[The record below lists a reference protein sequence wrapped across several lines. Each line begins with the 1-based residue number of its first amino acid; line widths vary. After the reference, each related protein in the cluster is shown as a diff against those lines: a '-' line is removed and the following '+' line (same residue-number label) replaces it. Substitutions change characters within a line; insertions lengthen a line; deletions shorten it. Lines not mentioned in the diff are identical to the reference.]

1 MPSFFDNGPWTSEH
15 GGELCRR
22 TTHFERYVASHCTS
36 GIQTRVTYYR
46 CLNLIGREFRDVVDS
61 ALSEHRVGKHYR
73 VINIYASQ
81 KMLDCSERSKW
92 GYLDPEDLA
101 NFNKRLMEPKTGHF
115 PASLTVDLQ
124 IKMTWMYITFSEIIE
139 YAATRLATLNKTEHQ
154 LLEMALQRMKDMV
167 CLITK
172 AWDMQAYGHI
182 WMGHFQGPKAAL
194 NRFPQE
200 FYKEILERWCRLRN
214 EVKEDDTQGLR
225 YLDDWMQNF
234 TRRYKIPKTEMQCFD
249 VWTAIHDA
257 GDECHKGE
265 VVEAW
270 RSAIN
275 KFRHDK
281 VKIGKI
287 EDAIDGIAA
296 RLSSEKL
303 VIKDEAAKYGW
314 NSKHS
319 FMVEKKRMFIHNSH
333 LMIDLQLR
341 LKMRAH
347 GEQKEFTLSDL
358 EALAKLRED
367 SITAGL
373 AEKALMGH
381 SGNPINIW
389 FDEVMFYLPYERI
402 CSGFIFNWILYC
414 TRLDPIEF
422 SIMFCMSF
430 GVVEEDTRNWFTDDT
445 RKRIP
450 LFIAELTSYVKRRR
464 MKKKKG
470 KGAAEKTV
478 PLVSG
483 QSSKGRKENNEKPEE
498 LEIRSNDEQKE
509 GDSISDPGRVGN
521 LASGVSKDSQAKKE
535 NYKDVT
541 AEGYKKP
548 EPSED
553 ISQTSGALK
562 KKQIL
567 SRMMRPRQKINGCLR
582 SLEEDSQSESYD
594 SGSTI
599 ASSPPISE
607 NNLNPISKPE
617 NIIVQEALSEE
628 IISKEISPIE
638 EFQNLF
644 IGHEKKEN
652 DQRAGSG
659 GNNLIGG
666 KSYDDGER
674 GEILDLIPVKE
685 IVDGTHLKGDDN
697 RPPSPSGIDS
707 NGSETGYASCS
718 KVVYQAETEISDAS
732 VSDTNG
738 DDDISGVSVAYLI
751 DSADEVPKDLS
762 KEPETDNASKVAE
775 QGGVKIPDA
784 FGSDME
790 GDDVSLRLEHPTY
803 SANEA
808 PNNLYDVGT
817 PKSIYGTG
825 MIDGVREPIPSSL
838 EEKDHKTEAKVIKG
852 SEVISDPIDVLE
864 CREELLKGKETDML
878 PPSQDLIQDDTAE
891 NDGTKASS
899 ERILLRDTGSAPPNT
914 HEDEREYIGI
924 VAQNP
929 PDPRQMEEEYF
940 GYIILN
946 EDNNKPPESST
957 APFESQ
963 YPLTGREAK
972 TSSPLTQELI

>member
-1 MPSFFDNGPWTSEH
+1 
-15 GGELCRR
+15 
-22 TTHFERYVASHCTS
+22 
-36 GIQTRVTYYR
+36 
-46 CLNLIGREFRDVVDS
+46 
-61 ALSEHRVGKHYR
+61 
-73 VINIYASQ
+73 
-81 KMLDCSERSKW
+81 MLDSSERSRW
-92 GYLDPEDLA
+92 GYLDPEDLDS
-101 NFNKRLMEPKTGHF
+101 FNKRLLEPKPGHF

-124 IKMTWMYITFSEIIE
+124 IKMTWMYITFSEIVE
-139 YAATRLATLNKTEHQ
+139 YAAARLTTLNKAESQ
-154 LLEMALQRMKDMV
+154 LLEMALHRMKDMV
-167 CLITK
+167 SLITK
-172 AWDMQAYGHI
+172 AWDLQAYGHI

-194 NRFPQE
+194 DRFPQE

-214 EVKEDDTQGLR
+214 EVKEDDIQGLR

-234 TRRYKIPKTEMQCFD
+234 TRRYKNLKTERQCFD

-275 KFRHDK
+275 EFRRDK
-281 VKIGKI
+281 VKTGKI

-296 RLSSEKL
+296 RLSSDKL
-303 VIKDEAAKYGW
+303 VIKDEATKYGW

-333 LMIDLQLR
+333 LMVDLQLR

-373 AEKALMGH
+373 AEKALMGL

-414 TRLDPIEF
+414 TKLDPIEF

-430 GVVEEDTRNWFTDDT
+430 GIVEEDTTDWFTDDT
-445 RKRIP
+445 RNKIP
-450 LFIAELTSYVKRRR
+450 LFIAELKSYVKRRR

-470 KGAAEKTV
+470 KGAAEKAV

-483 QSSKGRKENNEKPEE
+483 QSTKGRKKNNEEREE
-498 LEIRSNDEQKE
+498 LEISSNDEQKE
-509 GDSISDPGRVGN
+509 RDSISDPGRSDN
-521 LASGVSKDSQAKKE
+521 SASGVRKDEEAKKE
-535 NYKDVT
+535 NYKNVT
-541 AEGYKKP
+541 AEGYVKKP

-553 ISQTSGALK
+553 TSQTSAALK

-567 SRMMRPRQKINGCLR
+567 SRMMRPRQKINGCLK

-594 SGSTI
+594 GGSTI

-607 NNLNPISKPE
+607 KIFNAISKPE
-617 NIIVQEALSEE
+617 NSNVVVQKALSEE
-628 IISKEISPIE
+628 SISKETSPIAE
-638 EFQNLF
+638 VQNLSP
-644 IGHEKKEN
+644 GYEQKEN
-652 DQRAGSG
+652 DQSARSG
-659 GNNLIGG
+659 DNNPIGRKG
-666 KSYDDGER
+666 DGDGETR
-674 GEILDLIPVKE
+674 EILDLIPVE
-685 IVDGTHLKGDDN
+685 EVVDPTPVTGDDI
-697 RPPSPSGIDS
+697 RPQSLTGTDS
-707 NGSETGYASCS
+707 KASETDYASCS
-718 KVVYQAETEISDAS
+718 KIVDQVEKEIPGAS
-732 VSDTNG
+732 ITDTNR
-738 DDDISGVSVAYLI
+738 DEDISGVSLAHPI
-751 DSADEVPKDLS
+751 DPADELPKDHS
-762 KEPETDNASKVAE
+762 KGPEMDYASKVDE
-775 QGGVKIPDA
+775 QGGTNTPGALV
-784 FGSDME
+784 SDTE
-790 GDDVSLRLEHPTY
+790 GDEVSGLSREHPTG

-825 MIDGVREPIPSSL
+825 MIGGVREPIPSSL
-838 EEKDHKTEAKVIKG
+838 EEKDHKNSDPKIIEAKVIKG
-852 SEVISDPIDVLE
+852 SEIISGPIDVVE
-864 CREELLKGKETDML
+864 FRELLKGKETDML
-878 PPSQDLIQDDTAE
+878 PPGQDLIQDDTAE
-891 NDGTKASS
+891 NDGMKASS
-899 ERILLRDTGSAPPNT
+899 ERILLRDTGSVPLNT
-914 HEDEREYIGI
+914 NDNEREYIGI

-929 PDPRQMEEEYF
+929 PDPRQREEEYF
-940 GYIILN
+940 GYIILS
-946 EDNNKPPESST
+946 EDNNQLPESST

-963 YPLTGREAK
+963 YPLTGRETN